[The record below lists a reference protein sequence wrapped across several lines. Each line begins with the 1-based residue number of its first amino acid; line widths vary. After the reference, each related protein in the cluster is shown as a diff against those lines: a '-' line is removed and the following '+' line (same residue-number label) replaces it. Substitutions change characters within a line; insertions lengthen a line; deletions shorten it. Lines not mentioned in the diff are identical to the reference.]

1 MKKIILGLSLV
12 SMFAF
17 APMAMSGKAKR
28 PKQPK
33 QTTQTLQ
40 EAKDS
45 LKNIMA
51 EARKGDARAQND
63 VGLWYYVGRHVDQ
76 DYKEALQWW
85 SRSAKQDFAP
95 AIGNMAL
102 CYQTG
107 NGIERDS
114 LKAVK
119 LYQKSLEKGNKALF
133 RNQEKL
139 AENGEVF
146 ANMLLASCYEK
157 GIGTEK
163 NLSTALKYY
172 AAAAKKGS
180 AEAQLKAGVMLLNS
194 KQPAEAAR
202 YFKMGYEQDQPVC
215 TYYYGLMMN
224 RGDGIKKDA
233 KQGADIMLK
242 AAEAGQRQ
250 AMYEVA
256 MCYFNGNGLMPNSE
270 QGMKWMRRAAAEK
283 TINAAWV
290 LATNYR
296 TGVGT
301 NIDYD
306 RALYWYA
313 MAMDRQAK
321 RAAKLVN
328 DTLAGSPFV
337 SYMQGIKEYNA
348 KDYNAALKS
357 FKAVEKAKVID
368 GKVMTGAI
376 YCNRDYAKY
385 NIKKGIKL
393 LTEASTTSPQALY
406 LLANL
411 YEGGKDVAKDMT
423 KAVELMRKGAE
434 AGYAPAECGL
444 GDMYYE
450 GRGVEKDLEQAVKY
464 YNLALE
470 QGQISENAAK
480 RLADCYREGKG
491 GLEASAEKADEVAKA
506 YTKPSYSAFLDLV
519 K

>member
-1 MKKIILGLSLV
+1 MKRIIIGLSIASLAV
-12 SMFAF
+12 F
-17 APMAMSGKAKR
+17 APVTSFGKA
-28 PKQPK
+28 KQPK

-40 EAKDS
+40 EATDS
-45 LKNIMA
+45 IKNILA

-63 VGLWYYVGRHVDQ
+63 VGLWYYVGRHVDRN
-76 DYKEALQWW
+76 YKEALQWW
-85 SRSAKQDFAP
+85 ARSAKQDFAP

-119 LYQKSLEKGNKALF
+119 LYQKSIEKGNKTLF

-139 AENGEVF
+139 AEKGDVF
-146 ANMLLASCYEK
+146 ADMLLASCNEK

-163 NLSTALKYY
+163 DLSTALKYY
-172 AAAAKKGS
+172 GAAAKKGS
-180 AEAQLKAGVMLLNS
+180 ADAQLKAGVMLLNS
-194 KQPAEAAR
+194 KKPAEAAT
-202 YFKMGYEQDQPVC
+202 YFKMGYEQNQPVC
-215 TYYYGLMMN
+215 TYYYGLLMN

-256 MCYFNGNGLMPNSE
+256 MCYFNGNGLMPNAE

-283 TINAAWV
+283 AVNAAWV

-296 TGVGT
+296 TGIGT
-301 NIDYD
+301 HVDYD
-306 RALYWYA
+306 RALYWYTMA
-313 MAMDRQAK
+313 MARQAK
-321 RAAKLVN
+321 RAAKLVG

-337 SYMQGIKEYNA
+337 SYMQGIKAYNA
-348 KDYNAALKS
+348 KDFDAALKD
-357 FKAVEKAKVID
+357 FKAVEKAKVVD
-368 GKVMTGAI
+368 GKVMTGVI
-376 YCNRDYAKY
+376 YCNRDYSKY

-393 LTEASTTSPQALY
+393 LTEASATSPQALY

-411 YEGGKDVAKDMT
+411 YEGGKDVAKDMAT
-423 KAVELMRKGAE
+423 AVELMRKAAD

-450 GRGVEKDLEQAVKY
+450 GRGVEKDLDQAVKY
-464 YNLALE
+464 YGLALE

-491 GLEASAEKADEVAKA
+491 CLEASAEKAEEVAKA
-506 YTKPSYSAFLDLV
+506 YVKPDYSSFLGLL